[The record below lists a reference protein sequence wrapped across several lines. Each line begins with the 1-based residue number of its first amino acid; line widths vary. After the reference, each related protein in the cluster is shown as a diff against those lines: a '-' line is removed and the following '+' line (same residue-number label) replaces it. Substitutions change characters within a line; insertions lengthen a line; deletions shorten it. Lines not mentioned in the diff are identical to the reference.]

1 MLRRF
6 LMNRLQEVNRNPQD
20 GQVLRE
26 RLEHGDVRTDDRH
39 VLATIVRATYASQ
52 ERLQAS
58 RPSAHTTPQPK
69 AHIGGNQVIGFS
81 SSRTTDGGGRLTT
94 ALVIFSLPITCV
106 LFLGARQS
114 PYLSARLAK

>member
-69 AHIGGNQVIGFS
+69 ATCTRALAQVRGSAICS
-81 SSRTTDGGGRLTT
+81 IPQR
-94 ALVIFSLPITCV
+94 
-106 LFLGARQS
+106 ARRPQNTS
-114 PYLSARLAK
+114 WKKHRGETMA